1 MKRKIILEIK
11 EDRNHYALIKQDNK
25 RENEYD
31 YGMLIDKDQFE
42 QLRLYFVSNQRELL
56 LKEMSD
62 WLMTQ
67 TKIPVEKI
75 VDFTEH
81 FKQ

>member
-1 MKRKIILEIK
+1 MKRKIIVEIK

-42 QLRLYFVSNQRELL
+42 QLRLYFVGNQRELL
-56 LKEMSD
+56 LIEMSD

-75 VDFTEH
+75 VDFTEY

>member
-1 MKRKIILEIK
+1 MKRKIIVEIK

-42 QLRLYFVSNQRELL
+42 QLRSYFVSNQRELL

-75 VDFTEH
+75 VDFTVH